1 MRLPLRWRD
10 EEEEPLG
17 EADVYAH
24 SYGEHV
30 SDHVDPVPYGPAR
43 PAPEIPWDGNSLH
56 HVTSEG
62 LKRQFEE
69 RLQARGRRGAGGR

>member
-1 MRLPLRWRD
+1 MRLLRRRRD
-10 EEEEPLG
+10 ERESLG

-30 SDHVDPVPYGPAR
+30 SDHVDPVPADPPQ
-43 PAPEIPWDGNSLH
+43 PAPDIHWDLDPLR

-62 LKRQFEE
+62 LKEQFEQ
-69 RLQARGRRGAGGR
+69 RLQARKRRASGPR

>member
-1 MRLPLRWRD
+1 MRLLQRRRD
-10 EEEEPLG
+10 EDAPLG
-17 EADVYAH
+17 EAEVYAH

-30 SDHVDPVPYGPAR
+30 SDHVDPIPAEPTR
-43 PAPEIPWDGNSLH
+43 PAPDIPWEVDSLR

-69 RLQARGRRGAGGR
+69 RLQARKRRASGGR

>member
-1 MRLPLRWRD
+1 MRLLPRWRD
-10 EEEEPLG
+10 EEEPLD
-17 EADVYAH
+17 EAEVYAH

-30 SDHVDPVPYGPAR
+30 SDHVDPVPAGPPR
-43 PAPEIPWDGNSLH
+43 PTPAIHWDPRPLR

-69 RLQARGRRGAGGR
+69 RLQARKRRSSGGR

>member
-1 MRLPLRWRD
+1 MRLLPRRRD
-10 EEEEPLG
+10 EQEPLG
-17 EADVYAH
+17 EAEVYAH

-30 SDHVDPVPYGPAR
+30 SDHVDPVPADPPR
-43 PAPEIPWDGNSLH
+43 PTPEIAWEVDPLR

-69 RLQARGRRGAGGR
+69 RLQARKRRASGAR